1 MVIVGEAL
9 GLEELEFVLGLG
21 LGLGSALV
29 WGVELLRDVVPL
41 GVAEVFGRAWVPQ
54 PAKMRLAT
62 TRNGMARKA

>member
-21 LGLGSALV
+21 LGAALV